1 MPEIRAS
8 IARTRDFLYFPPIQK
23 PRKYPTIIAIAA
35 PSRKNARACYAA
47 PPASENARYADIE
60 RQQASRL
67 PATAAVYFCYA
78 PWNYLFL
85 GASVE
90 AARAQIAGTGRCR
103 EPLKQNKQ
111 FRHVKSGSDGSHGLL
126 YCEDIVLT
134 QQKVI

>member
-8 IARTRDFLYFPPIQK
+8 IARTREFLYFPPIQK

-67 PATAAVYFCYA
+67 PAFPCADIRHGCGV
-78 PWNYLFL
+78 FL
-85 GASVE
+85 L
-90 AARAQIAGTGRCR
+90 RAMELLVFGRVC
-103 EPLKQNKQ
+103 
-111 FRHVKSGSDGSHGLL
+111 
-126 YCEDIVLT
+126 
-134 QQKVI
+134 

>member
-1 MPEIRAS
+1 MRGTLTS
-8 IARTRDFLYFPPIQK
+8 
-23 PRKYPTIIAIAA
+23 
-35 PSRKNARACYAA
+35 S
-47 PPASENARYADIE
+47 
-60 RQQASRL
+60 ASRL
-67 PATAAVYFCYA
+67 RACRRFHVLIYATAAVYFCYA